1 MTGRQFPAWAV
12 TVVMLAV
19 LVGAGLGV
27 NALEAN
33 APPNGPI
40 GVRMTLGR
48 DSVVHPLQVNV
59 SGARAYETILDED
72 ENPLETVGV
81 WVLVD
86 LSYATTDEP
95 SLPGD
100 FVLVDERGRR
110 YPITGRD
117 FGEWFASPDLWHRG
131 TLAFEVPLD
140 ALGDLTF
147 EAWPSGLG
155 PGSDTPMPYAVLAL
169 RVDPGTV
176 EPGPGVVEEPE
187 LLPVGER

>member
-1 MTGRQFPAWAV
+1 VTRRRVPGWAV
-12 TVVMLAV
+12 TVIMLVV

-27 NALEAN
+27 NALEAH

-40 GVRMTLGR
+40 SVRMTLGR

-59 SGARAYETILDED
+59 SGARAFESILDESED
-72 ENPLETVGV
+72 PLETVGV

-95 SLPGD
+95 GLPGD
-100 FVLVDERGRR
+100 FVLVDDRGRR
-110 YPITGRD
+110 YPTTGRA
-117 FGEWFASPDLWHRG
+117 FSEWFASPDLWHRG

-147 EAWPSGLG
+147 EVWPSGQG
-155 PGSDTPMPYAVLAL
+155 TASDTPMPYAVLEL
-169 RVDPGTV
+169 WVDPGAV
-176 EPGPGVVEEPE
+176 EPGPAVLDEPE